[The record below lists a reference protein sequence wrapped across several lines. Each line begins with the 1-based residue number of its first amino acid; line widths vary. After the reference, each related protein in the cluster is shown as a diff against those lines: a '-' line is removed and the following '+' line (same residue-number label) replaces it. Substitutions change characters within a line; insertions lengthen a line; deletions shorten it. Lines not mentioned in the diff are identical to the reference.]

1 MDVLMLSGQLVDIR
15 ESKFHW
21 VRKGVGVAHIVPLL
35 SQRQHNFGRGKG
47 QYLHRVSEGEQEM
60 EIAVTL

>member
-47 QYLHRVSEGEQEM
+47 QYLRRVSEGEQEM

>member
-15 ESKFHW
+15 ESKFHG
-21 VRKGVGVAHIVPLL
+21 VRKGVGVAHTTVG

-47 QYLHRVSEGEQEM
+47 QYFHRVSEGAKEM